1 MPRCRHGCDDA
12 NQLRCAR
19 NRFDTNGGMKAGL
32 RRRSLSPRSHNIFL
46 MVVICAA
53 MLLVGVDG
61 VDHCRADAIRKC
73 QVLNFPKM
81 DMQIIPSGVL
91 ELSGFKGTCSI
102 ECLNH
107 LKTGCKNA
115 PATKESFQS
124 TCRAL
129 ACWASVEKECGTE
142 IDERACSVDCRDATT
157 SNICKG
163 TEEIFPEYTRYKEVM
178 RPGSRECAAIACDK
192 RYISKDCE
200 GYNSETKTLPIS
212 SLCND
217 KCYRSLQQESCRKA
231 KIRIQRG
238 STSLLWDGESPSGT
252 PTCSILKA
260 TVSFTAIFSANV
272 SNADDETKEGIEK
285 LIADALD
292 VNVPLLGGVAGPT
305 PEIDVENVRPGL
317 IGSSNSTGG
326 GVAADI
332 TVTFE
337 DSGNA
342 ELLATVLADQPG
354 LVFGDTGDF
363 EIKNITTGN
372 LAEDMPHPGS
382 EIPRYSYSLPHCCAY
397 SRRNCCCRITGVC
410 SQSKDYCS
418 LK

>member
-1 MPRCRHGCDDA
+1 M
-12 NQLRCAR
+12 N
-19 NRFDTNGGMKAGL
+19 AGL
-32 RRRSLSPRSHNIFL
+32 RRKDLSPRCHNIFL

-61 VDHCRADAIRKC
+61 VNHCRADAIRKC
-73 QVLNFPKM
+73 RVVNFPQM

-129 ACWASVEKECGTE
+129 ACWASVEKECGTGL
-142 IDERACSVDCRDATT
+142 DERACSVDCRDAIM
-157 SNICKG
+157 SNVCKG
-163 TEEIFPEYTRYKEVM
+163 AEKIFPEYTRYKEVM
-178 RPGSRECAAIACDK
+178 RPGSWECAAITCDK
-192 RYISKDCE
+192 MYISKDCE
-200 GYNSETKTLPIS
+200 GYNSKTKTLPIS

-217 KCYRSLQQESCRKA
+217 KCYRSLQQESCKKS

-238 STSLLWDGESPSGT
+238 STSVLWDGESPSGT
-252 PTCSILKA
+252 PTCRGSTIEA
-260 TVSFTAIFSANV
+260 TVSFTAIFADV
-272 SNADDETKEGIEK
+272 SNADGETTKDGIEK

-317 IGSSNSTGG
+317 IGSSNST

-372 LAEDMPHPGS
+372 LAEDIPHPGS
-382 EIPRYSYSLPHCCAY
+382 EIPRSLPCY
-397 SRRNCCCRITGVC
+397 LFFV
-410 SQSKDYCS
+410 S
-418 LK
+418 LRVLRVQ